1 MLRAPIALL
10 FAAVSLA
17 HTAAPPPASPQPPA
31 EVDRAL
37 RGRIKEFYDLLL
49 NRQYRKAEQLVAPD
63 YRDTYYDRDKPRYM
77 SYELTGITYSA
88 DFTRAE
94 VVVTVKLPPISPM
107 NPAPVNTPAASI
119 WRLLDGAWYWSLP
132 KIDVMEIARALA
144 GGKPAADS
152 SGALLPPPI
161 PGGVNLP
168 ATLPGG
174 VTLPPGLPENP
185 NLPAGLGR
193 PEAMM
198 GAGEASAPQF
208 TLDPTEVA
216 IKPSTTEKVI
226 IANASSAPM
235 TLFVL
240 GKLPGIEAALD
251 RTLIQPGEKTVLA
264 IHAAA
269 EATGGALLIGITS
282 TRAMIKLP
290 VTVR

>member
-1 MLRAPIALL
+1 
-10 FAAVSLA
+10 
-17 HTAAPPPASPQPPA
+17 
-31 EVDRAL
+31 
-37 RGRIKEFYDLLL
+37 
-49 NRQYRKAEQLVAPD
+49 
-63 YRDTYYDRDKPRYM
+63 
-77 SYELTGITYSA
+77 
-88 DFTRAE
+88 
-94 VVVTVKLPPISPM
+94 
-107 NPAPVNTPAASI
+107 
-119 WRLLDGAWYWSLP
+119 LLDGAWYWSLP